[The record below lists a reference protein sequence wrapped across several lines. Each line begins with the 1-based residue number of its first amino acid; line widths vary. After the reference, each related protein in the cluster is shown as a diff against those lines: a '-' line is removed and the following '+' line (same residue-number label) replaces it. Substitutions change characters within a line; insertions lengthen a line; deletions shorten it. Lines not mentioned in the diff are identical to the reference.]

1 MKKPWLAAILNI
13 ILTGLG
19 YIYNGK
25 RMSFGIL
32 MVISTLLIYGSS
44 SEGEKL
50 FQVFSIET
58 IIIAVASWII
68 MVIAFAYD
76 AYKDAQEVN
85 QK

>member
-1 MKKPWLAAILNI
+1 
-13 ILTGLG
+13 
-19 YIYNGK
+19 
-25 RMSFGIL
+25 
-32 MVISTLLIYGSS
+32 
-44 SEGEKL
+44 
-50 FQVFSIET
+50 VFSIET